1 MRDQDAGKAKAEGR
15 TQSAPARSAAGPS
28 ADPTGILTLQR
39 SIGNAAVVQLL
50 AASGDGYSQEQHEH
64 GPGCGHGGSAP
75 VQRSEVQ
82 SVLSSAG
89 QPLGGSVRTEMETR
103 LGADFSDVRLHTG
116 TAARR
121 SAAEIGARAYTSG
134 NHVVI
139 GDGGGDKHTLAHEL
153 THVIQQRRGPVAGS
167 DNGSGLTVSDPS
179 DRFEREAEANA
190 TRVLGMPLA
199 PAANTGTATDAV
211 QRSAA
216 AGGEANAT
224 RLSGMSL
231 APAVGAADAPGATE
245 AVQRSAAA
253 EGEASATRLSGMPLA
268 PAAGVA
274 DAPGATDAVRR
285 STAAEGVV
293 QRAPGTLLERGGKA
307 AKNAAASVRRGAAK
321 SGPTADT
328 AGGVFAT
335 AGGTGGDYGIASGI
349 GAAGLVS
356 GVLAVPDM
364 VGSVFGF
371 CEEFRAWLLATGE
384 EKAKAGHRLVATM
397 AGLTSNSSAVGG
409 GLTSGAANLAPA
421 ASSVPLG
428 QASGVLG
435 IVNGLITAVNSSM
448 KAHEAIKQTKAL
460 RGGDGAKDYKAM
472 YKHFQ
477 DLQKVLEHNHDLAKK
492 TMYEHFME
500 ELAPARQLPAP
511 ESRVRIAALK
521 GRYEERLEACDHRYA
536 LAKLTVHD
544 NLVRVEEAAN
554 LQSVRELGERKGE
567 RRSVR
572 QILTALSGTLNI
584 SVGALAIAAV
594 ALGLTGGAIPIAGQ
608 AIAGLVGLIGVGL
621 LTWQVVNKV
630 RANLKHLES
639 DPAFQDHTQWGI
651 FAEAMK
657 IWKPKLASSRD
668 KAAETLL
675 DALKNS
681 QYPENKAEAERLAK
695 ALRLNPQELVA
706 MPEAKEAL
714 AKIKDRLAS
723 T

>member
-15 TQSAPARSAAGPS
+15 TPSAPARSAAGPS

-39 SIGNAAVVQLL
+39 SIGNAAVIQLL

-64 GPGCGHGGSAP
+64 GPGCGHGGPAP
-75 VQRSEVQ
+75 VQRSEVR

-199 PAANTGTATDAV
+199 PVANTGAATDAV
-211 QRSAA
+211 QRS
-216 AGGEANAT
+216 T
-224 RLSGMSL
+224 S
-231 APAVGAADAPGATE
+231 
-245 AVQRSAAA
+245 
-253 EGEASATRLSGMPLA
+253 
-268 PAAGVA
+268 
-274 DAPGATDAVRR
+274 
-285 STAAEGVV
+285 AEGVV

-335 AGGTGGDYGIASGI
+335 AGGTGTDYGIASGI
-349 GAAGLVS
+349 GTAGLVS

-384 EKAKAGHRLVATM
+384 EKTKAGHRLVATM
-397 AGLTSNSSAVGG
+397 AALTSNSSAVGG

-477 DLQKVLEHNHDLAKK
+477 DLQKVLEHNHGLAKK

-706 MPEAKEAL
+706 MAEPKEAL